1 MFIAH
6 ITVGVFS
13 GAFAAL
19 VAVFSYEA
27 SIAQA
32 LITYAFVGFALTS
45 LVIVWVHSKPGVQ
58 VAEKHARKST

>member
-6 ITVGVFS
+6 IAIGVICGLVAS
-13 GAFAAL
+13 L

-27 SIAQA
+27 SVAQA

-45 LVIVWVHSKPGVQ
+45 LVIVWVHSKSGVQ
-58 VAEKHARKST
+58 VAEKHVRKST